1 LISINFRDTLKIGH
15 LTNLLS
21 LFEPKLPTIVD
32 FKSLSSDEKLSVE
45 AFFLSLCPSDIKI
58 LEALKPSQ
66 LDSLI
71 TGTGTHYDS
80 DSLCF
85 MPALSLQDIA
95 EPQALTQA
103 VTSLAE
109 KTYND
114 AITLGVQGEVSL
126 GGYTMTPENRSVTCA
141 MLSSLLNAGVAYVAT
156 KETAK
161 LMGHLPMLRSTLLL
175 QPKCKYT

>member
-1 LISINFRDTLKIGH
+1 MTAEDKLLMNSFFDA
-15 LTNLLS
+15 LT
-21 LFEPKLPTIVD
+21 
-32 FKSLSSDEKLSVE
+32 
-45 AFFLSLCPSDIKI
+45 PSDIKT

-66 LDSLI
+66 LDSLL
-71 TGTGTHYDS
+71 TGPSSSHYTT

-85 MPALSLQDIA
+85 MPALSLHDIA
-95 EPQALTQA
+95 DPHALTQA

-114 AITLGVQGEVSL
+114 AITLGSGGDVGV
-126 GGYTMTPENRSVTCA
+126 GGYTMSPNNRSVTCA

-161 LMGHLPMLRSTLLL
+161 LMGHLPMWRSTLAL
-175 QPKCKYT
+175 QPKGMCSEILSSIF